1 MTASRTRLSLVGLSL
16 AVGCCALVAAAGPAT
31 SEKTAAAV
39 WAGVAEGRPQDL
51 TVVFDD
57 AKIEAKAVQGNRAR
71 GVQFDDDETRRFK
84 AKAYAASKR
93 AALAAL
99 PTGQFAVLKDYKALP
114 LMQLRIRSAAALKAL
129 LDQPLVLRADRDDK
143 ENLLQGRPRP

>member
-1 MTASRTRLSLVGLSL
+1 MATTRSHLLLVGLCL
-16 AVGCCALVAAAGPAT
+16 AAGCCSLAAAGLAA

-39 WAGVAEGRPQDL
+39 WAGLAEGRPQDL

-57 AKIEAKAVQGNRAR
+57 AKIETKAAQSKRTR

-84 AKAYAASKR
+84 ARAYAASKR

-99 PTGQFAVLKDYKALP
+99 PARQFVVLKEYKALP
-114 LMQLRIRSAAALKAL
+114 LMQLRIRSKTALKAL
-129 LDQPLVLRADRDDK
+129 LEQPSVLRVDIDNK
-143 ENLLQGRPRP
+143 EDLLQGSPRP